1 MLFPFPLKIHIWR
14 KMSDKRNAISE
25 KNILHGHLRKNDGK
39 KGHLTKHYVKKIKL
53 IALILVNKKMSLKL
67 PLRNIKIAF

>member
-25 KNILHGHLRKNDGK
+25 KNILHGHLRKKDGEK
-39 KGHLTKHYVKKIKL
+39 RAFNK
-53 IALILVNKKMSLKL
+53 ALCKEN
-67 PLRNIKIAF
+67 